1 MPTGSGDRQLATG
14 ACRRREGNY
23 DFSSSAGKEWR
34 LERKIEF
41 RGSVLDYDKAEV
53 AVRLHT

>member
-1 MPTGSGDRQLATG
+1 MP
-14 ACRRREGNY
+14 GNY

-53 AVRLHT
+53 TIRLHT